1 MVSDINRYTT
11 ANSLMLPIFSK
22 LSIASSQKKKKS
34 LKFSKILHY
43 YSFSNLVLVLI
54 FAWKRFITFIY
65 FPFSFPFPF
74 FLIKKEKKKKLNFI
88 QHLFPRLSSE
98 CLCTG
103 KYSSLLLL
111 TFATSPLTLH
121 LVFKLHQVRAWLNT
135 YPRCFYL

>member
-22 LSIASSQKKKKS
+22 LSIASSQKKKS
-34 LKFSKILHY
+34 LKFSKIPHY
-43 YSFSNLVLVLI
+43 YSFSQLVLVLI
-54 FAWKRFITFIY
+54 FAWQRFLTFLY

-74 FLIKKEKKKKLNFI
+74 FLIKKKKKLNFI

-121 LVFKLHQVRAWLNT
+121 LVFKLHQVRA
-135 YPRCFYL
+135 